1 KTNESSEAG
10 RRLEQ
15 LIASHRPP
23 TDLERLHG
31 AWTLVEMEVRG
42 KKQTGFIYPLD
53 SGDVAFKSLKMVIDG
68 MSIHN
73 LQFIPKDTL
82 KPNDRV
88 GGVEI
93 QWDDL
98 KPQKGDF
105 RLNETNKPKRFVMA
119 LMVMYW
125 ESMYKL
131 DGDTLT
137 ICFNPKNCIRPDD
150 FRTAADT
157 DNRVIFVFKREK
169 PAQEKKGRGVDKRPD
184 LSGIQFVPETKK
196 PGGAKPRQEAAAT
209 DRAEKKADEPEKPIS
224 PSRSLKGTHK
234 IWSVSCGPDGK
245 ALATVTFDA
254 GSEPGAARTNAVRL
268 WDVRTGEVVRTFAE
282 DQIKDRGYSTIA
294 GVALS
299 PDGKTVAAPASGK
312 FDGEDGFSWLVLWDA
327 ETGKIRH
334 KLKHPFF
341 EVRALAFSRDS
352 KLVATGT
359 GINGGEQDFE
369 AVKLWDVQTGQV
381 VRTLQ
386 TRKWAVKL
394 AFAPDSKLLAAVL
407 TPDVAPDEVVIWNPA
422 EGKSQTLPDSEGI
435 EAVAFSPDGKVL
447 LGASRTKLRR
457 WNATTGKI
465 IE

>member
-42 KKQTGFIYPLD
+42 KKQTGFIYPFD

-73 LQFIPKDTL
+73 LLFIPKDTL

-125 ESMYKL
+125 ESIYKL
-131 DGDTLT
+131 DGGTLT
-137 ICFNPKNCIRPDD
+137 ILFNPKACIRPDE
-150 FRTAADT
+150 FRTAADS

-169 PAQEKKGRGVDKRPD
+169 PAEEKKGQGVDQRPD
-184 LSGIQFVPETKK
+184 LSGTQIVPETKK
-196 PGGAKPRQEAAAT
+196 
-209 DRAEKKADEPEKPIS
+209 KADKPEKPIS

-234 IWSVSCGPDGK
+234 FWSVSCGPDGK
-245 ALATVTFDA
+245 ALATVTLEA
-254 GSEPGAARTNAVRL
+254 GSEAGTAGTSAVRL
-268 WDVRTGEVVRTFAE
+268 LDVRTGDVVRIFAE

-312 FDGEDGFSWLVLWDA
+312 FDGEDGYSWLVLWDA

-341 EVRALAFSRDS
+341 EVRALAF
-352 KLVATGT
+352 
-359 GINGGEQDFE
+359 
-369 AVKLWDVQTGQV
+369 
-381 VRTLQ
+381 
-386 TRKWAVKL
+386 
-394 AFAPDSKLLAAVL
+394 
-407 TPDVAPDEVVIWNPA
+407 
-422 EGKSQTLPDSEGI
+422 
-435 EAVAFSPDGKVL
+435 
-447 LGASRTKLRR
+447 
-457 WNATTGKI
+457 
-465 IE
+465 